1 MDPLPCFSFHPAA
14 VLRISGEDHADFLQ
28 NQGTADLR
36 APQPS
41 AHYTLWLDHKGLIHG
56 DAFVLRLDPDSCLLV
71 SHGTPASDLIDAFDR
86 HIIADDVEIRD
97 ESQAWKV
104 TALAGEA
111 GRAWL
116 EGQGEPPGENGC
128 WPGEGWISYPGR
140 RLGRACIELLLPTG
154 MDLPFASGDLSAGE
168 AEAFRLRDGIP
179 SVPLDIPPGCLN
191 PIEARFESPL
201 SFTKG
206 CYLGQE
212 VVARV
217 HRLQRF
223 RQRLVRID
231 SYDTEIVPGCTL
243 QLEGKEVG
251 SVTSVARSG
260 QGWLGM
266 ARLRSSV
273 PAGKH
278 DFEGL
283 EVTVQ
288 ELKAS

>member
-1 MDPLPCFSFHPAA
+1 
-14 VLRISGEDHADFLQ
+14 
-28 NQGTADLR
+28 
-36 APQPS
+36 
-41 AHYTLWLDHKGLIHG
+41 
-56 DAFVLRLDPDSCLLV
+56 
-71 SHGTPASDLIDAFDR
+71 
-86 HIIADDVEIRD
+86 
-97 ESQAWKV
+97 
-104 TALAGEA
+104 
-111 GRAWL
+111 
-116 EGQGEPPGENGC
+116 
-128 WPGEGWISYPGR
+128 
-140 RLGRACIELLLPTG
+140 
-154 MDLPFASGDLSAGE
+154 MDLPFASRDLSAGE

-179 SVPLDIPPGCLN
+179 AVPLDIPPGGLN
-191 PIEARFESPL
+191 PIEARLESPL

-231 SYDTEIVPGCTL
+231 SYDTEIVPGRSL

-278 DFEGL
+278 DFEGV
-283 EVTVQ
+283 EITVQ
-288 ELKAS
+288 ELEAS